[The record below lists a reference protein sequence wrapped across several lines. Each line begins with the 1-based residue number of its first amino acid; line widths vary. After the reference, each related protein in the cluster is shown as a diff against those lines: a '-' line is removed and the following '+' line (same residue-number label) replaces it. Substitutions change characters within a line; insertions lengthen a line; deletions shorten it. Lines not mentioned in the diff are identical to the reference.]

1 MDEEVSINT
10 LSMSSNLPL
19 IIIFIVI
26 ISSMAGCLSETEET
40 IQETNS
46 CNDNQAASALEP
58 RVSEHTIIQEIEGEQ
73 ITRRYLIQA
82 PTIIEA
88 SKCYPIL
95 FALHG
100 NGGQP
105 DQFVGQFREMI
116 DEGNFIGI
124 YPEGIERSWN
134 LGKEASTANDTE
146 FIESIADSIKLI
158 TNIDHQKRYVVG
170 FSNGAGMAHTLGIE
184 SDYFSAFV
192 AVVTSLTVEN
202 IPTNNSSNPSVM
214 QILGEDDESIPY
226 EGGEGVMGHIFLPGN
241 QSARVWAEHNNCNLT
256 AENTTLSDGSIRSV
270 YSDCI
275 DNGEVINYKVAN
287 TGHSINQNFEGG
299 LNSLIWRFLAN
310 H

>member
-1 MDEEVSINT
+1 MGNIQ
-10 LSMSSNLPL
+10 PL
-19 IIIFIVI
+19 FISFLI
-26 ISSMAGCLSETEET
+26 LISSLAGCLSDTAEEN
-40 IQETNS
+40 IEVSNP
-46 CNDNQAASALEP
+46 CNENKTSSSLEP
-58 RVSEHTIIQEIEGEQ
+58 RVSEHTIVQEIDGEQ

-82 PTIIEA
+82 PTTIDT

-105 DQFVGQFREMI
+105 DHFVSQFRDMI
-116 DEGNFIGI
+116 DEGDFIGI

-146 FIESIADSIKLI
+146 FIESIADSLQFI

-184 SDYFSAFV
+184 SDYFSAIV
-192 AVVTSLTVEN
+192 AVVTSLTIGN

-214 QILGEDDESIPY
+214 QILGADDELIPY
-226 EGGEGVMGHIFLPGN
+226 EGGEGAMGHVFLSGN
-241 QSARVWAEHNNCNLT
+241 ESARVWAEHNNCNLT
-256 AENTTLSDGSIRSV
+256 AVNTILSEGSIRSV

-275 DNGEVINYKVAN
+275 NDGEVINYKVAN
-287 TGHSINQNFEGG
+287 TGHSIDQNFEGG